1 MSLSREEAKEKIE
14 KLKKEIRFHE
24 YKYYVENAPVISD
37 FEFDKLLKE
46 LERLESIYPEFITP
60 DSPTQRI
67 GEQPIEG
74 FESVEHKNPMLSLQN
89 AYSFEELFDF
99 DAKVKK
105 NTGISSV
112 EYVTE
117 LKIDGLSI
125 SLIYENGILVRGITR
140 GDGKRGDDVT
150 HNVKTIR
157 SIPLRIKEKRKVEVR
172 GEVFLSKEAFEK
184 INREKELKGEP
195 LFANP
200 RNAAAGTMRLLDP
213 KEVARR
219 GLDIFV
225 YYIFIN
231 DTEPFDTHYE
241 NLKFLKAL
249 GFKVNPNSRLNKN
262 INEVINFCKE
272 WEPKREEL
280 DYDVDGIVVKVN
292 DINLQKKLG
301 ATSKFP
307 KWAIAYK
314 FPPKQVRTRI
324 KDIIV
329 QVGRTGA
336 ITPVAVLEPVEV
348 AGSTVSR
355 ATLHNEDE
363 IRRKDIR
370 IGDWVWLVKSG
381 DVIPKITGVI
391 KERRT
396 GDEKEF
402 KMPEYCPSCG
412 AKLYKPEGEAIW
424 RCPNVSCPA
433 KLKGSILHFV
443 SRDAMNIE
451 GMGESL
457 VQQLLDKKMLKD
469 IADIYYLDPEKIE
482 KLERMGKKSTENLMR
497 EIEKSKK
504 NELYRLIYG
513 LGIRLVG
520 EYTAKLLASHFKSL
534 DSLMNVGKE
543 ELTEINEIGEKVAE
557 SIVIFFNEERNLRVI
572 EKLRKAGLNFYQK
585 KEKEPVLA
593 KFQGLQFVFTGELD
607 KYSRSEA
614 KKIVESLGGRVSSSV
629 SKKTDYVVVGK
640 NPGSKFEKAKSLGVK
655 ILNENE
661 FLKLIGEKE

>member
-125 SLIYENGILVRGITR
+125 ALIYENGILSRGITR

-157 SIPLRIKEKRKVEVR
+157 SIPLRIDDMRRVEVR

-497 EIEKSKK
+497 EIENSKK

-534 DSLMNVGKE
+534 DSLMKVGKE
-543 ELTEINEIGEKVAE
+543 ELTEINEIGDKVAE
-557 SIVIFFNEERNLRVI
+557 SIVVFFKEERNLKVI
-572 EKLRKAGLNFYQK
+572 DKLRKAGLNFYQEEVQTSSDK
-585 KEKEPVLA
+585 L
-593 KFQGLQFVFTGELD
+593 QNLQFVFTGELN

-614 KKIVESLGGRVSSSV
+614 KKIVESMGGRVSSSV

-655 ILNENE
+655 IIDEKE
-661 FLKLIGEKE
+661 FLKLIGVEK

>member
-1 MSLSREEAKEKIE
+1 MSLSKEEAKERIE

-60 DSPTQRI
+60 DSPTQRV

-99 DAKVKK
+99 DARVKK

-125 SLIYENGILVRGITR
+125 ALIYENGILVRGITR

-150 HNVKTIR
+150 HNVRTIR
-157 SIPLRIKEKRKVEVR
+157 SIPLRIDDMRRVEVR
-172 GEVFLSKEAFEK
+172 GEVFLSKDAFEK

-213 KEVARR
+213 REVAKR

-225 YYIFIN
+225 YYIFVN
-231 DTEPFDTHYE
+231 DTEPFNTHYE
-241 NLKFLKAL
+241 NLKFLKDL
-249 GFKVNPNSRLNKN
+249 GFKINPNSRLNKD
-262 INEVINFCKE
+262 INEVVKFCKE
-272 WEPKREEL
+272 WGLKREEL

-314 FPPKQVRTRI
+314 FPPEQVTTKV

-391 KERRT
+391 KERRN

-402 KMPEYCPSCG
+402 KMPEFCPSCG

-451 GMGESL
+451 GMGEAL

-469 IADIYYLDPEKIE
+469 IADIYYLNPEEIE
-482 KLERMGKKSTENLMR
+482 KLERMGKKSTGNLMR
-497 EIEKSKK
+497 EIENSKK

-534 DSLMNVGKE
+534 DSLMKVGKE
-543 ELTEINEIGEKVAE
+543 ELTEINEIGDKVAE
-557 SIVIFFNEERNLRVI
+557 SIVVFFKEERNLKVI
-572 EKLRKAGLNFYQK
+572 DKLRKAGLNFYQEEVQTSSDK
-585 KEKEPVLA
+585 L
-593 KFQGLQFVFTGELD
+593 QNLQFVFTGELN

-614 KKIVESLGGRVSSSV
+614 KKIVESMGGRVSSSV

-640 NPGSKFEKAKSLGVK
+640 NPGSKFEKAKSLGVNIIDEK
-655 ILNENE
+655 E
-661 FLKLIGEKE
+661 FLKLIGEEK

>member
-125 SLIYENGILVRGITR
+125 ALIYENGILSRGITR

-157 SIPLRIKEKRKVEVR
+157 SIPLRIDDMRRVEVR

-497 EIEKSKK
+497 EIENSKK

-534 DSLMNVGKE
+534 DSLMKVGKE
-543 ELTEINEIGEKVAE
+543 ELTEINEIGDKVAE
-557 SIVIFFNEERNLRVI
+557 SIVVFFKEERNLKVI
-572 EKLRKAGLNFYQK
+572 DKLRKAGLNFYQEEVQTSSDK
-585 KEKEPVLA
+585 L
-593 KFQGLQFVFTGELD
+593 QNLQFVFTGELN

-614 KKIVESLGGRVSSSV
+614 KKIVESMGGRVSSSV

-655 ILNENE
+655 IIDEKE
-661 FLKLIGEKE
+661 FLKLIGEEK

>member
-1 MSLSREEAKEKIE
+1 MSLSKEEAKERIE

-46 LERLESIYPEFITP
+46 LERLESIYPEFITD
-60 DSPTQRI
+60 DSPTQRV

-99 DAKVKK
+99 DARVKK

-125 SLIYENGILVRGITR
+125 ALIYENGILVRGITR

-150 HNVKTIR
+150 HNVRTIR
-157 SIPLRIKEKRKVEVR
+157 SIPLRIDDIRRVEVR
-172 GEVFLSKEAFEK
+172 GEVFLSKDAFER

-213 KEVARR
+213 KEVAKR

-225 YYIFIN
+225 YYIFVN

-241 NLKFLKAL
+241 NLKFLKDL
-249 GFKVNPNSRLNKN
+249 GFKINPNSRLNKD
-262 INEVINFCKE
+262 INEVVKFCKE
-272 WEPKREEL
+272 WGLKREEL

-292 DINLQKKLG
+292 DVNLQKKLG

-314 FPPKQVRTRI
+314 FPPEQVTTKV

-391 KERRT
+391 KERRK

-451 GMGESL
+451 GMGEAL

-469 IADIYYLDPEKIE
+469 IADIYYLNPEEIE

-497 EIEKSKK
+497 EIENSKK

-534 DSLMNVGKE
+534 DSLMKVGKE
-543 ELTEINEIGEKVAE
+543 ELTEINEIGDKVAE
-557 SIVIFFNEERNLRVI
+557 SIVVFFKEERNLKVI
-572 EKLRKAGLNFYQK
+572 DKLRKAGLNFYQEEVQTSSDK
-585 KEKEPVLA
+585 L
-593 KFQGLQFVFTGELD
+593 QNLQFVFTGELD

-614 KKIVESLGGRVSSSV
+614 KKIVESMGGRVSSSV
-629 SKKTDYVVVGK
+629 SRKTDYIVVGK

-655 ILNENE
+655 IIDEKE
-661 FLKLIGEKE
+661 FLKLIGEEK